1 MDGKRVI
8 GIDLGGTKI
17 LAGVVDDRGQVERRR
32 EYPTPTGSQD
42 ELLGGLDTAIAELL
56 TVDIAALGF
65 GLPSPIDQK
74 AGRALQ
80 AVNIPLDESVD
91 FRGRMRERF
100 DLPVGI
106 ENDANAAA
114 YAEFRF
120 GAARDV
126 ETMVMLTLGTGCGGG
141 AVVDGKLF
149 RGWAEF
155 GHMVIVH
162 DGIPCQGT
170 CTGRGHLEPY
180 VTGVAAT
187 KLAHAEFGPAVDAH
201 RLVRLANEGEQR
213 AIEILDGIGRH
224 LGSGIGTLVNI
235 FNPELVVIG
244 GGFAAA
250 GRLRARAGSCGHAP
264 RSPRSCGRPDPDR
277 PGRARDRRRVDRRR
291 SRRVRRGRVSGS
303 RGLRDADR
311 EPGRRHPARSRGA
324 ALG

>member
-1 MDGKRVI
+1 LDGNRVI
-8 GIDLGGTKI
+8 GVDLGGTKI

-32 EYPTPTGSQD
+32 EYPTPTASQD
-42 ELLGGLDTAIAELL
+42 ELLAGLDAAIEELL
-56 TVDIAALGF
+56 TEDIAALGF

-100 DLPVGI
+100 GLPVGI

-114 YAEFRF
+114 YAEFKF

-187 KLAHAEFGPAVDAH
+187 KLAQAEFGPAVDAH

-250 GRLRARAGSCGHAP
+250 GDFVL
-264 RSPRSCGRPDPDR
+264 
-277 PGRARDRRRVDRRR
+277 
-291 SRRVRRGRVSGS
+291 
-303 RGLRDADR
+303 
-311 EPGRRHPARSRGA
+311 EPAREVMRREALAHSGDRIPIVRAELGTAAGLIGA
-324 ALG
+324 GLVAFDAVG

>member
-8 GIDLGGTKI
+8 GVDLGGTKI
-17 LAGVVDDRGQVERRR
+17 LAGVVDHDGHVAQRR
-32 EYPTPTGSQD
+32 EHPTPTGSQD
-42 ELLGGLDTAIAELL
+42 ELLAGLDAAIEELL
-56 TVDIAALGF
+56 DDEIVALGF

-80 AVNIPLDESVD
+80 AVNIPLNESVD

-100 DLPVGI
+100 GLPVGI

-114 YAEFRF
+114 YGEFRF

-141 AVVDGKLF
+141 AVINGKLF

-155 GHMVIVH
+155 GHIVIVH

-170 CTGRGHLEPY
+170 CTGHGHLEPY
-180 VTGVAAT
+180 VTGVAAS
-187 KLAHAEFGPAVDAH
+187 KLAQAEFGPAVDAH
-201 RLVRLANEGEQR
+201 RLVRLANEGEPR

-250 GRLRARAGSCGHAP
+250 GDFVL
-264 RSPRSCGRPDPDR
+264 D
-277 PGRARDRRRVDRRR
+277 
-291 SRRVRRGRVSGS
+291 
-303 RGLRDADR
+303 
-311 EPGRRHPARSRGA
+311 PAREVLRREALAHAGDRIPIVRAELGTAAGLIGA
-324 ALG
+324 GLVAFDAVE

>member
-17 LAGVVDDRGQVERRR
+17 LAGVVDRDGHVEHRR
-32 EYPTPTGSQD
+32 EHQTPLGSQQ
-42 ELLGGLDTAIAELL
+42 ELLGGLDDAVEELL
-56 TVDIAALGF
+56 DDDVAAVGF
-65 GLPSPIDQK
+65 GIPSPIDQK

-80 AVNIPLDESVD
+80 AVNIPLDETTD
-91 FRGRMRERF
+91 FRTRMSERF
-100 DLPVGI
+100 SLPVGI
-106 ENDANAAA
+106 ENDANAAT
-114 YAEFRF
+114 YAEFHF

-126 ETMVMLTLGTGCGGG
+126 DTMVMLTLGTGCGGG
-141 AVVDGKLF
+141 AVIDGQLY

-180 VTGVAAT
+180 VTGLAAT
-187 KLAHAEFGPAVDAH
+187 KLAQEEFGPAVDAH
-201 RLVRLANEGEQR
+201 RLVRLAREGEQR
-213 AIEILDGIGRH
+213 AVEILDGIGRH

-250 GRLRARAGSCGHAP
+250 GDFVFDPAREVVAREGLAGAGK
-264 RSPRSCGRPDPDR
+264 
-277 PGRARDRRRVDRRR
+277 
-291 SRRVRRGRVSGS
+291 RVRIVRAELGTAA
-303 RGLRDADR
+303 GLI
-311 EPGRRHPARSRGA
+311 GA
-324 ALG
+324 ALVAFDALG

>member
-1 MDGKRVI
+1 LDGNRVI
-8 GIDLGGTKI
+8 GVDLGGTKI

-32 EYPTPTGSQD
+32 EYPTPTASQD
-42 ELLGGLDTAIAELL
+42 ELLAGLDAAIEELL
-56 TVDIAALGF
+56 TDDIAALGF

-100 DLPVGI
+100 GLPVGI

-187 KLAHAEFGPAVDAH
+187 KLAQAEFGPAVDAH

-213 AIEILDGIGRH
+213 AVEILDGIGRH

-250 GRLRARAGSCGHAP
+250 GDFVL
-264 RSPRSCGRPDPDR
+264 
-277 PGRARDRRRVDRRR
+277 
-291 SRRVRRGRVSGS
+291 
-303 RGLRDADR
+303 
-311 EPGRRHPARSRGA
+311 EPAREVMRREALAHAGDRVPIVRAELGTAAGLIGA
-324 ALG
+324 GLVAFDAVG

>member
-1 MDGKRVI
+1 MDGNRVI
-8 GIDLGGTKI
+8 GVDLGGTKI
-17 LAGVVDDRGQVERRR
+17 LAGVVDDRGQVERRW
-32 EYPTPTGSQD
+32 EYPTPTASQG
-42 ELLGGLDTAIAELL
+42 ELLAGLDAAIEELL
-56 TVDIAALGF
+56 TDDIAALGF

-100 DLPVGI
+100 GLPVGI

-187 KLAHAEFGPAVDAH
+187 KLAQAEFGPAVDAH

-213 AIEILDGIGRH
+213 AVEILDGIGRH

-250 GRLRARAGSCGHAP
+250 GDFVLAPAREVMRREALARAGYRIP
-264 RSPRSCGRPDPDR
+264 IV
-277 PGRARDRRRVDRRR
+277 RAEL
-291 SRRVRRGRVSGS
+291 GTAA
-303 RGLRDADR
+303 GLI
-311 EPGRRHPARSRGA
+311 GA
-324 ALG
+324 GLVAFDTVG